1 MSKKLTTVE
10 IVNNFIQRNNID
22 NEDLQQELFL
32 AAFEVKERNQDAM
45 TSQIIGALVRVLKR
59 YTKEQQNTQ
68 DHTYI
73 ELAYDIDELAD
84 KDLLKEIIP
93 GLIEEKCTER
103 EILIIYLR
111 CYRCLSYKQIG
122 YIIGLS
128 AERTRQIYLQA
139 LRKFRHPA
147 VSRLIIDFYE

>member
-32 AAFEVKERNQDAM
+32 AAFEVKERNHDAM

-122 YIIGLS
+122 YIIGGHEGGPPEQTS
-128 AERTRQIYLQA
+128 
-139 LRKFRHPA
+139 FHFS
-147 VSRLIIDFYE
+147 SRFFIAFCKSLISL